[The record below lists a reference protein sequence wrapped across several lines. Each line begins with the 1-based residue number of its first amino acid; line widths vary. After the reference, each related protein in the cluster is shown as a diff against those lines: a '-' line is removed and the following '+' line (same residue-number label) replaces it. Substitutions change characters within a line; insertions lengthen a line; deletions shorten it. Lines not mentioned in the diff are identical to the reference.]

1 MIKYPTFKNN
11 RQKNGFSLIELMI
24 ALLLTSVVIGS
35 VFSTFFTAK
44 QTDRL
49 AQSLARLQES
59 GRFSLN
65 YLATEVRMA
74 GYLGCSTAT
83 GTEFNVNAAKPPV
96 GGVIDNE
103 VIGYDATTSNW
114 WQTTQYAVGGNLKL
128 RSPKLGTDI
137 LNIKIAT
144 SIDSALTGNIT
155 QNNNNITTSGDISD
169 FISKDDL
176 VLISDCVN
184 ADLFAAT
191 NVTVSG
197 VTTVVTHGVATTG
210 NTSASL
216 AHSYDED
223 TVLYQFDSISYFVAD
238 TGRDNAHGDPI
249 YALYQA
255 NENFDDDTFNSQEIV
270 EGVENMQ
277 ILYGEKSANGDM
289 NFAKASDIGIW
300 ADVTTI
306 KIALMLTSNNSVR
319 QSVDNNSYS
328 LLDVNI
334 TGVSGSSINVH
345 QNDKRLRQI
354 FSSSIVLRNR

>member
-1 MIKYPTFKNN
+1 
-11 RQKNGFSLIELMI
+11 MI
-24 ALLLTSVVIGS
+24 ALVLTSLIIGS

-44 QTDRL
+44 ETDRF

-74 GYLGCSTAT
+74 GYLGCATAT
-83 GTEFNVNAAKPPV
+83 GNSFNVIAAKPPI

-103 VIGYDATTSNW
+103 IIGYDATTSNW
-114 WQTTQYAVGGNLKL
+114 WQATQYAVNGSLKL
-128 RSPKLGTDI
+128 RSPKVGTDI

-144 SIDSALTGNIT
+144 SIDSVIAGNIT
-155 QNNNNITTSGDISD
+155 QNNNNITTSGDISEL
-169 FISKDDL
+169 IRKDDFM
-176 VLISDCVN
+176 LISDCVN
-184 ADLFAAT
+184 ADLFSAT
-191 NVTVSG
+191 NVAVSG
-197 VTTVVTHGVATTG
+197 GATVVTHGVSATG

-216 AHSYDED
+216 THSYGADA
-223 TVLYQFDSISYFVAD
+223 VLYQFDSISYFVAD
-238 TGRDNAHGDPI
+238 SGRDNDRGDPI

-255 NENFDDDTFNSQEIV
+255 NENFYNDTFNSQEIV

-277 ILYGEKSANGDM
+277 ILYGEQSANGDM
-289 NFAKASDIGIW
+289 NFAKASDVGTW

-306 KIALMLTSNNSVR
+306 KIALMLTSNSSVR

-334 TGVSGSSINVH
+334 TGESGSGINVH
-345 QNDKRLRQI
+345 HNDKRLRQL
-354 FSSSIVLRNR
+354 FSSSIVLRNRQ